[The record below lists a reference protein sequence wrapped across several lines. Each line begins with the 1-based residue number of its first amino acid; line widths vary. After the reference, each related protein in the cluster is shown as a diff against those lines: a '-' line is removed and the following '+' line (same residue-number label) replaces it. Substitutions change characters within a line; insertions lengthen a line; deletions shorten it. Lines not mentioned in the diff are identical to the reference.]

1 MAAEAGAFRLF
12 AVTCVRTGDSDVSRI
27 TDAILV
33 VNAVGCLALY
43 INGLGRMF
51 GSALKRIHTFFFK
64 TAAAGVFRTFGF
76 SSIYTDLTTT
86 AAFSFIIDTAINRT
100 I

>member
-51 GSALKRIHTFFFK
+51 GSA
-64 TAAAGVFRTFGF
+64 
-76 SSIYTDLTTT
+76 
-86 AAFSFIIDTAINRT
+86 
-100 I
+100 

>member
-1 MAAEAGAFRLF
+1 MIKMRQLLFLPSSVFLSNSDKYYSKKLQTSKNFLRNITRKYGLMAAEAVAFRLF

-51 GSALKRIHTFFFK
+51 GSA
-64 TAAAGVFRTFGF
+64 
-76 SSIYTDLTTT
+76 
-86 AAFSFIIDTAINRT
+86 
-100 I
+100 